1 MNLNKRILF
10 PFTLLCFLFVSC
22 VKDIS
27 TGHVNDIVLRPVFE
41 ADFIYSNR
49 SSADFK
55 QFNTKI
61 DTIIPQLTER
71 DTTRFPVLGKNDV
84 VNKIEKIEFYF
95 EVQNTIPEDF
105 EIEIKYLDENNGLI
119 NTPIIIPVKKGNGP
133 DTTPIISTQID
144 VLETEQVKNLGKA
157 SKVATSITANNVHS
171 NSTGSFKIR
180 SKGTYFMKIEL

>member
-1 MNLNKRILF
+1 M
-10 PFTLLCFLFVSC
+10 
-22 VKDIS
+22 
-27 TGHVNDIVLRPVFE
+27 
-41 ADFIYSNR
+41 
-49 SSADFK
+49 
-55 QFNTKI
+55 
-61 DTIIPQLTER
+61 TER

-157 SKVATSITANNVHS
+157 SKVAIYC
-171 NSTGSFKIR
+171 R
-180 SKGTYFMKIEL
+180 